1 MVVQIA
7 LLEGIVEAKNIIAQ
21 IKKVLI
27 TRCCLIV
34 PTEQTGQAKRHI
46 FNFFAFLVAVKM
58 FTNKFLSFIMV
69 EVFEMND
76 KFHLMV
82 ENVPI
87 CNSSDFSKKSVV
99 EISYKL
105 MKSMKTD

>member
-1 MVVQIA
+1 
-7 LLEGIVEAKNIIAQ
+7 
-21 IKKVLI
+21 
-27 TRCCLIV
+27 
-34 PTEQTGQAKRHI
+34 
-46 FNFFAFLVAVKM
+46 M
-58 FTNKFLSFIMV
+58 FTNKFSSFIML

-76 KFHLMV
+76 QFHLMV

-105 MKSMKTD
+105 MKSMNTD

>member
-1 MVVQIA
+1 MTMAVQIA

-46 FNFFAFLVAVKM
+46 FRNFLYLWVAVEMVIKKFPS
-58 FTNKFLSFIMV
+58 FTVLK
-69 EVFEMND
+69 VFEVND

-82 ENVPI
+82 KNCANMQLE
-87 CNSSDFSKKSVV
+87 
-99 EISYKL
+99 
-105 MKSMKTD
+105 